1 MRILICFLLISFRL
15 ILTHA
20 QISLKYQTPPAEIVA
35 LIDGPKNPSVMISPD
50 KKRMLLIEQ
59 SDFPSIEEL
68 AEEELRLAGIRINPR
83 NFGPSRANYATGISY
98 MNLSD
103 LKEVKITGLP
113 PVLRMSNVSFNT
125 SGSMLAFLQ
134 SEETDLQLWVI
145 DFSNNQAKKIG
156 SHLNQSMGRSFDWLD
171 NNTIIGKEVNVT
183 LANVPSSK
191 EIPDGPVIQE
201 SSGKA
206 APARTFQDLLKNP
219 ADEAMF
225 SHYTSARLVKWNA
238 VSGEKTMLNI
248 EGSISSMQP
257 SPDGNYIL
265 ITSVNKPFSYIVPYS
280 FFPAT
285 TNVYDKAGK
294 LIQKIHDSPLAENIP
309 KGFNATVTGKR
320 SISWRADKPSMLYW
334 VEAQDEGDPNKEAAI
349 RDKVFLQNI
358 PNGAIIEGPVTGYR
372 YSGITWGND
381 DMALLYERWWANRQT
396 KTTMWNPSQPA
407 VAGKVI
413 VERSYED
420 RYGDPGSFLT
430 EPNQYG
436 WNVLALSAN
445 KKSLYLSGMGASP
458 EGNQPFIDQYEISNA
473 KTKRLWQS
481 QAPYYEM
488 PVTPIDLASQTWIIR
503 RESKTMPPNYL
514 SITLKDKKSR
524 TLTEFPNPYAGLDGV
539 TSEIVSYERADGLKL
554 TGKLYLPAGYDKAKD
569 GPLPVFMWA
578 YPREF
583 KSAEAA
589 SQMTSSPYE
598 FTRLNWGSPIY
609 WVTQG
614 YAIFD
619 DFSMPIVGEGDAE
632 PNETFVEQ
640 LRTSAEAAINTL
652 VSMGVA
658 DRNKIGVGGH
668 SYGAFMT
675 ANLLAH
681 TNLFAGGIARSGAY
695 NRTLTP
701 FGFQSEQRSYWEA
714 PEVYT
719 QMSPF
724 SFADKIKTPL
734 LLIHGE
740 ADNNSGTFPM
750 QSERFFSALKGHG
763 ATTRLVM
770 LPHESHGYRAR
781 QSIMHTLWEMTQ
793 WLDTH
798 VKNSKMIT
806 QP

>member
-1 MRILICFLLISFRL
+1 MRILICFLLISFRIIL
-15 ILTHA
+15 IDA
-20 QISLKYQTPPAEIVA
+20 QTSLKYQTPPAEIVA

-83 NFGPSRANYATGISY
+83 NFGPSRSNYATGISY

-103 LKEVKITGLP
+103 LKTVTISGLP
-113 PVLRMSNVSFNT
+113 QVLRMSNVSFNT
-125 SGSMLAFLQ
+125 TGSKLAFLQ

-145 DFSNNQAKKIG
+145 DFSTNQAKKIG
-156 SHLNQSMGRSFDWLD
+156 SHLNQSMGSSFDWLD
-171 NNTIIGKEVNVT
+171 NNTIIAKEVN
-183 LANVPSSK
+183 ANINAVPSSK

-225 SHYTSARLVKWNA
+225 SHYTSSRLVKWNA
-238 VSGEKTMLNI
+238 ISGEKTLLNI
-248 EGSISSMQP
+248 EGSISGMQP

-265 ITSVNKPFSYIVPYS
+265 ITNVNKPFSYIVPYS
-280 FFPAT
+280 LFPAT
-285 TNVYDKAGK
+285 TNVYDNTGK
-294 LIQKIHDSPLAENIP
+294 LVQKIHDSPLAENIP

-320 SISWRADKPSMLYW
+320 SISWRGDKPSMLYW
-334 VEAQDEGDPNKEAAI
+334 VEALDGGDPNKEAAI

-358 PNGAIIEGPVTGYR
+358 PNGAIIEGPTTGYR

-381 DMALLYERWWANRQT
+381 EMALLYERWWANRQT
-396 KTTMWNPSQPA
+396 KTTMWNPSQPSA
-407 VAGKVI
+407 AGKVI

-420 RYGDPGSFLT
+420 RYSDPGSFLT
-430 EPNQYG
+430 ERNQYG
-436 WNVLALSAN
+436 WNVLAMSAN

-488 PVTPIDLASQTWIIR
+488 PITPIDLASQQWIIR

-514 SITLKDKKSR
+514 SIALKDKKTR

-539 TSEIVSYERADGLKL
+539 TSEIISYKRADGLQL
-554 TGKLYLPAGYDKAKD
+554 TGKLYLPAGYDKEKD

-640 LRTSAEAAINTL
+640 LQSSAEAAINTL
-652 VSMGVA
+652 VDMGVA

-681 TNLFAGGIARSGAY
+681 TNLFAAGIARSGAY

-701 FGFQSEQRSYWEA
+701 FGFQAEQRSYWEA

-724 SFADKIKTPL
+724 SYADKIKTPI

-750 QSERFFSALKGHG
+750 QSERFFAALKGHG

-770 LPHESHGYRAR
+770 LPHESHGYRAK
-781 QSIMHTLWEMTQ
+781 QSILHTRWEMNQ

-798 VKNSKMIT
+798 VKNSTKST

>member
-1 MRILICFLLISFRL
+1 MRILICLLIVCFRF
-15 ILTHA
+15 ILPSA
-20 QISLKYQTPPAEIVA
+20 QSSLKYQTPPAEIVA

-83 NFGPSRANYATGISY
+83 NFGPSRANYSTGISY

-103 LKEVKITGLP
+103 LKEVKINGLP
-113 PVLRMSNVSFNT
+113 SVLRMSSMSFNN

-134 SEETDLQLWVI
+134 AEETEVQLWVI
-145 DFSNNQAKKIG
+145 DFSTNQARKIG
-156 SHLNQSMGRSFDWLD
+156 SNLNQAMGKSFTWLD
-171 NNTIIGKEVNVT
+171 DITIIGKEVNVERS
-183 LANVPSSK
+183 NVPSSK

-225 SHYTSARLVKWNA
+225 TYYTSSRLVKWKVLSA
-238 VSGEKTMLNI
+238 EKISMNV
-248 EGSISSMQP
+248 EGAISNFQP
-257 SPDGNYIL
+257 SPDGNFIL
-265 ITSVNKPFSYIVPYS
+265 VTNINKPFSYLVPYS
-280 FFPAT
+280 LFPST
-285 TNVYDKAGK
+285 TKVYDKNG
-294 LIQKIHDSPLAENIP
+294 LLVQKIHDSPLAENIP

-320 SISWRADKPSMLYW
+320 SIYWRADKPSMLYW
-334 VEAQDEGDPNKEAAI
+334 VEAQDGGDPNKEAAI
-349 RDKVFLQNI
+349 RDKVFMQNI
-358 PNGAIIEGPVTGYR
+358 PNGAVLEGPVTTLR
-372 YSGITWGND
+372 YGGVTWGND
-381 DMALLYERWWANRQT
+381 NMALLTESWWATRKT
-396 KTTMWNPSQPA
+396 KTTMWNPSLPA
-407 VAGKVI
+407 QSGKVI
-413 VERSYED
+413 FDRSYED
-420 RYGDPGSFLT
+420 RYSDPGSFLT

-436 WNVLALSAN
+436 WNVLAMSAN

-488 PVTPIDLASQTWIIR
+488 PVTPIDLVSQTWIIR

-514 SITLKDKKSR
+514 SINLKDKKTK
-524 TLTEFPNPYAGLDGV
+524 TLTEFPNPYVGLDGV
-539 TSEIVSYERADGLKL
+539 TSEIISYERADGLKL
-554 TGKLYLPAGYDKAKD
+554 TGKLYLPAGYNKEKD

-589 SQMTSSPYE
+589 SQMSTSPYE

-652 VSMGVA
+652 VNMGVA

-724 SFADKIKTPL
+724 SFADKIKTPI

-781 QSIMHTLWEMTQ
+781 QSIMHTLWEMNQ

-798 VKNSKMIT
+798 VKNSKKST